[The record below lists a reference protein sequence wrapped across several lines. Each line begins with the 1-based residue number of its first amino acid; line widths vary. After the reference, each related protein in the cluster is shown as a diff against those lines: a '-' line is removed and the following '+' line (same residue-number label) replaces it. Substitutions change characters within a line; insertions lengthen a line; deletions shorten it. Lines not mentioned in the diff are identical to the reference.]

1 MSVPQEPLEEVEP
14 TTTST
19 PDLIIITGMS
29 GAGRTEAMHAFED
42 LGYFCIDNL
51 PPSLL
56 MNLVSL
62 AGLNTGTLRKLA
74 VVCDLRAKEFFPEL
88 TTELSKIKEVG
99 LSYSLLFLD
108 STDDVLLNRYKASR
122 RRHPLCDKGMTII
135 AGIRKERSLLAEAK
149 QMADFVL
156 DTSTGRPQDMRKR
169 IRSLFAHES
178 EEQGLG
184 VSVYS
189 FGFKHGAPTDADIVI
204 DVRFLPNPFYEPDLR
219 NKTGQDQAVRDFIMT
234 KPETEQFL
242 EKWFGLLDTVMPGY
256 VAEGKQYLSIAV
268 GCTGGQH
275 RSVVLANVTGQHL
288 AQAGYNV
295 TTSHR
300 DLALAEVHQ

>member
-1 MSVPQEPLEEVEP
+1 MSTQESIEELETP
-14 TTTST
+14 NST
-19 PDLIIITGMS
+19 PDLIVITGMS
-29 GAGRTEAMHAFED
+29 GAGRTEAMHTFED

-88 TTELSKIKEVG
+88 TSELAKVAEVG

-108 STDDVLLNRYKASR
+108 SSDEVLLNRYKATR

-135 AGIRKERSLLAEAK
+135 SGIRKERQLLAEAK

-156 DTSTGRPQDMRKR
+156 DTSKGRPQDMRKK
-169 IRSLFAHES
+169 IRLLFSHES

-189 FGFKHGAPTDADIVI
+189 FGFKHGAPMDADIVI
-204 DVRFLPNPFYEPDLR
+204 DVRFLPNPYYVAELR
-219 NKTGQDQAVRDFIMT
+219 EKDGRDAEVRDFVLEYNST
-234 KPETEQFL
+234 QEFL
-242 EKWFGLLDTVMPGY
+242 RLLGEMIEFLLPQY
-256 VAEGKQYLSIAV
+256 VEEGKHNLTIAI
-268 GCTGGQH
+268 GCTGGHH
-275 RSVVLANVTGQHL
+275 RSVVIAESV
-288 AQAGYNV
+288 AGMVRKYGHESV
-295 TTSHR
+295 LIHR
-300 DLALAEVHQ
+300 DVEKG